1 MKRMIHRSTDTTVQ
15 RCCRAR
21 FLFVGARIEPVLNR
35 ERKNF
40 LPINMV
46 LHFNNRPILKYTVE
60 VGRYCRGKTTLVHEK
75 RENYFRGQFNKTFSV
90 TTVIRR

>member
-1 MKRMIHRSTDTTVQ
+1 MKRMIHCSTDTTVQ
-15 RCCRAR
+15 RCCRVR

-60 VGRYCRGKTTLVHEK
+60 VGRYCWGKTTLVHEK

>member
-1 MKRMIHRSTDTTVQ
+1 MKRMIHRSTDTTVK

-35 ERKNF
+35 VRKTF
-40 LPINMV
+40 LPVNMV

-60 VGRYCRGKTTLVHEK
+60 VGRYCWGKTTL
-75 RENYFRGQFNKTFSV
+75 GT
-90 TTVIRR
+90 

>member
-46 LHFNNRPILKYTVE
+46 LHFNNTLTLTW
-60 VGRYCRGKTTLVHEK
+60 GKTTLVHEK

>member
-1 MKRMIHRSTDTTVQ
+1 MKRMIHCSTDTTVQ

-60 VGRYCRGKTTLVHEK
+60 VGRYCWGKTTLVHEK

>member
-1 MKRMIHRSTDTTVQ
+1 MKRMIHRSADTTVQ

-35 ERKNF
+35 GRKSF

-46 LHFNNRPILKYTVE
+46 LHFNDRPILKYTVE
-60 VGRYCRGKTTLVHEK
+60 VGRY
-75 RENYFRGQFNKTFSV
+75 
-90 TTVIRR
+90 